1 MFPPFPGSC
10 LEDMTQV
17 QEVVAPQP
25 VSVLRGWLGVG
36 AVTAGTFT
44 VVTSEMLPVGL
55 LTPIGS
61 ALRVSEGR
69 AGLALT
75 VTGLVAALSA
85 PLVTAA
91 LGRVERR
98 AVLCGL
104 MAVLA
109 LGNLGSAWAPTF
121 GVLMGARVLV
131 GVGMGGVWA
140 IAASLAARLVPARSV
155 TAATSLVFSGVAVA
169 SVLGIPAGT
178 FVGALAGWR
187 AAFVA
192 AAGLALL
199 VLVAMAASLP
209 RLPATDAV
217 ALSGVLRLTRQP
229 GLRVALLAVAFL
241 VTGHFAA
248 YTYVRPVLEEV
259 TGVGAETIGTLL
271 LIYGVAGVAGNFAAG
286 AAAARAPRKTLIAIG
301 SVLAAAA
308 IALPLLGASLP
319 QTFVLMVVWGLSY
332 GGVSVSTQSWVFAAS
347 PGAEE
352 GASALFAGVFN
363 AAIALG
369 ASAGGLAADGITV
382 AAAMWLG
389 GALAVVAVLVAAFGS
404 GARRP

>member
-1 MFPPFPGSC
+1 
-10 LEDMTQV
+10 MTQV
-17 QEVVAPQP
+17 QEDVAPPPISAQ
-25 VSVLRGWLGVG
+25 RGWLGVG

-61 ALRVSEGR
+61 ALRVSEGS
-69 AGLALT
+69 AGLTLT
-75 VTGLVAALSA
+75 VTGLVAAVSA

-91 LGRVERR
+91 LGRIERKT
-98 AVLCGL
+98 ALCGL

-109 LGNLGSAWAPTF
+109 LGNLGAAWAPTF

-140 IAASLAARLVPARSV
+140 IAASLAARLVPARSA

-178 FVGALAGWR
+178 MLGALAGWR
-187 AAFVA
+187 IVFVA
-192 AAGLALL
+192 AAGLAVL
-199 VLVAMAASLP
+199 VLTAMAAALP
-209 RLPATDAV
+209 RLPATETA
-217 ALSGVLRLTRQP
+217 AAGGVLRLAGQP
-229 GLRVALLAVAFL
+229 GLRVALLVVAFL

-259 TGVGAETIGTLL
+259 TGVGAETIGALL
-271 LIYGVAGVAGNFAAG
+271 LVYGIAGVAGNFGAG
-286 AAAARAPRKTLIAIG
+286 AAAARTPRRTLIVIG
-301 SVLAAAA
+301 SILAVAA
-308 IALPLLGASLP
+308 IALPVLGASPAPAL
-319 QTFVLMVVWGLSY
+319 VLMIVWGLSY
-332 GGVSVSTQSWVFAAS
+332 GGVSVSTQVWVFAAS
-347 PGAEE
+347 PRAKE

-369 ASAGGLAADGITV
+369 SLIGGLAADGMGL
-382 AAAMWLG
+382 AAALWLG
-389 GALAVVAVLVAAFGS
+389 GALALVAVLVAAFGT
-404 GARRP
+404 GIDRRTGGGQ

>member
-1 MFPPFPGSC
+1 
-10 LEDMTQV
+10 MTQV
-17 QEVVAPQP
+17 REVVTPEP
-25 VSVLRGWLGVG
+25 VSPLRGWLGVV

-61 ALRVSEGR
+61 ALRVSEGS

-75 VTGLVAALSA
+75 VTGSVAALSA
-85 PLVTAA
+85 PVVTAA
-91 LGRVERR
+91 LRRFERT

-109 LGNLGSAWAPTF
+109 LGNLGAAVAPGF
-121 GVLMGARVLV
+121 GVLLGARVLV

-155 TAATSLVFSGVAVA
+155 AAATSLVFSGVAVA

-178 FVGALAGWR
+178 FLGALAGWR
-187 AAFVA
+187 VAFAA

-199 VLVAMAASLP
+199 VLAAMAAALP
-209 RLPATDAV
+209 RLPATDAL
-217 ALSGVLRLTRQP
+217 ALGGVLRLARQP
-229 GLRVALLAVAFL
+229 GLRVALLVAAFL

-259 TGVGAETIGTLL
+259 TGVGAETIGALL
-271 LIYGVAGVAGNFAAG
+271 LVYGIAGVAGNFAAG
-286 AAAARAPRKTLIAIG
+286 AMAARAPRRTLIAIG
-301 SVLAAAA
+301 SILAASA
-308 IALPLLGASLP
+308 IGLPLCGASLT
-319 QTFVLMVVWGLSY
+319 QAAVLMVVWGLSY

-347 PGAEE
+347 PHARE

-369 ASAGGLAADGITV
+369 SLAGGLAADGIGV
-382 AAAMWLG
+382 AAATGFG
-389 GALAVVAVLVAAFGS
+389 GALAIVAVLVAALAA
-404 GARRP
+404 GARRT

>member
-1 MFPPFPGSC
+1 
-10 LEDMTQV
+10 MTEV
-17 QEVVAPQP
+17 QEDVAPPPISAQ
-25 VSVLRGWLGVG
+25 RGWLGVG

-61 ALRVSEGR
+61 ALRVSEGS
-69 AGLALT
+69 AGLTLT
-75 VTGLVAALSA
+75 VTGLVAAVSA

-91 LGRVERR
+91 LGRIERKT
-98 AVLCGL
+98 VLCGL

-109 LGNLGSAWAPTF
+109 LGNLGAAWAPTF

-140 IAASLAARLVPARSV
+140 IAASLAARLVPARSA

-178 FVGALAGWR
+178 MLGALAGWR
-187 AAFVA
+187 IVFVA

-199 VLVAMAASLP
+199 VLTAMAAALP
-209 RLPATDAV
+209 RLPATETA
-217 ALSGVLRLTRQP
+217 AAGGILRLAGQP
-229 GLRVALLAVAFL
+229 GLRVALLVVAFL

-259 TGVGAETIGTLL
+259 TGVGAETIGALL
-271 LIYGVAGVAGNFAAG
+271 LVYGIAGVAGNFGAG
-286 AAAARAPRKTLIAIG
+286 AAAARTPRTTLIVIG
-301 SVLAAAA
+301 SILAASA
-308 IALPLLGASLP
+308 IALPVLGASPAQAL
-319 QTFVLMVVWGLSY
+319 VLMIVWGLSY
-332 GGVSVSTQSWVFAAS
+332 GGVSVSTQVWVFAAS
-347 PGAEE
+347 PRAKE

-369 ASAGGLAADGITV
+369 SLIGGLAADGMGL
-382 AAAMWLG
+382 AAALWLG
-389 GALAVVAVLVAAFGS
+389 GALALVAVLVVAFGT
-404 GARRP
+404 GIDRRTRGGH